1 MHPKFLPK
9 KSWKKC
15 MALIVKCLKIIPLV
29 ITEIAMGIETF
40 IEPFKYDFMVRSLI
54 TAILSGIMLP
64 ALGSFTINKNMGFMA
79 DAMAHATLPIIA
91 VGVFFGFSISVLGV
105 PAAILIALF
114 LGFIIKNTEV
124 GEDTA
129 IGIIFSSFF
138 ALGFILIAVFNVSI
152 NLEDLLF
159 GQILAVSTFD
169 VLVVLGLSTI
179 VLGTLVIFFKQL
191 LFYSFD
197 PVGAQVRGLNVSF
210 LNYLFLI
217 ILSLA
222 IIGSLQ
228 TVGIILV
235 LSMLIIPAAAA
246 KLLVKTF
253 FNSIMVSIIF
263 GVIAAIS
270 GLYLSYYFNLPSG
283 PSMSLVSTGI
293 FILAFILSKFIN
305 PIFTYLN
312 IEIR

>member
-1 MHPKFLPK
+1 
-9 KSWKKC
+9 
-15 MALIVKCLKIIPLV
+15 
-29 ITEIAMGIETF
+29 MGIENLL
-40 IEPFKYDFMVRSLI
+40 EPFKYDFMIRSLI
-54 TAILSGIMLP
+54 TAVLSGIMLP
-64 ALGSFTINKNMGFMA
+64 ILGSFTINRNMGFMA
-79 DAMAHATLPIIA
+79 DAMAHATLPVIA
-91 VGVFFGFSISVLGV
+91 IGVFWGFSISVLGI
-105 PAAILIALF
+105 PAAILIALI
-114 LGFIIKNTEV
+114 LGLIIRNSAV

-138 ALGFILIAVFNVSI
+138 ALGFILIKILNVSV

-169 VLVVLGLSTI
+169 VIMISILFFTVFVILVV
-179 VLGTLVIFFKQL
+179 FFKQL

-217 ILSLA
+217 ILSLV
-222 IIGSLQ
+222 IIGSIQ

-246 KLLVKTF
+246 KLATKTF
-253 FNSIMVSIIF
+253 INSIKLSIFF
-263 GVIAAIS
+263 GVISSIS

-283 PSMSLVSTGI
+283 PSMSLVATGL
-293 FILAFILSKFIN
+293 FIIVFTINSLTTPILRI
-305 PIFTYLN
+305 LN
-312 IEIR
+312 LLRT

>member
-1 MHPKFLPK
+1 
-9 KSWKKC
+9 
-15 MALIVKCLKIIPLV
+15 
-29 ITEIAMGIETF
+29 MGIENLL
-40 IEPFKYDFMVRSLI
+40 EPFKYDFMIRSLI
-54 TAILSGIMLP
+54 TAVLSGIMLP
-64 ALGSFTINKNMGFMA
+64 ILGSFTINRNMGFMA
-79 DAMAHATLPIIA
+79 DAMAHATLPVIA
-91 VGVFFGFSISVLGV
+91 IGVFWGFSISVLGI
-105 PAAILIALF
+105 PAAILIALI
-114 LGFIIKNTEV
+114 LGLIIRNSAV

-138 ALGFILIAVFNVSI
+138 ALGFILIKILNVSV

-169 VLVVLGLSTI
+169 VIMISILFFTVFVILVV
-179 VLGTLVIFFKQL
+179 FFKQL

-217 ILSLA
+217 ILSLV
-222 IIGSLQ
+222 IIGSIQ

-246 KLLVKTF
+246 KLATKTF
-253 FNSIMVSIIF
+253 INSIKLSIFF
-263 GVIAAIS
+263 GVISSVS

-283 PSMSLVSTGI
+283 PSMSLVATGL
-293 FILAFILSKFIN
+293 FIIVFTINSLTTPILRI
-305 PIFTYLN
+305 LN
-312 IEIR
+312 LLRT

>member
-1 MHPKFLPK
+1 
-9 KSWKKC
+9 
-15 MALIVKCLKIIPLV
+15 
-29 ITEIAMGIETF
+29 MGIENLL
-40 IEPFKYDFMVRSLI
+40 EPFKYDFMIRSLI

-64 ALGSFTINKNMGFMA
+64 ALGSFTINRNMGFMA

-91 VGVFFGFSISVLGV
+91 IGVFFGLSISVLGV
-105 PAAILIALF
+105 PAAILIALL

-138 ALGFILIAVFNVSI
+138 ALGFILISVFNVSI

-169 VLVVLGLSTI
+169 VFVVLGLFII
-179 VLGTLVIFFKQL
+179 VMSIFLIFFKQL

-197 PVGAQVRGLNVSF
+197 PIGAKVRGLNVSF

-235 LSMLIIPAAAA
+235 LSMLIIPSAAA
-246 KLLVKTF
+246 KLITKTF
-253 FNSIMVSIIF
+253 VNSIIF
-263 GVIAAIS
+263 SVAFGVVASIS
-270 GLYLSYYFNLPSG
+270 GLYLSYFFNLPSG
-283 PSMSLVSTGI
+283 PSMSIVATLI
-293 FILAFILSKFIN
+293 FIITFLISKLVN
-305 PIFTYLN
+305 PVLTDLN
-312 IEIR
+312 LDI